1 MISKKNW
8 KLLKNDSSL
17 LERPLLTLHF
27 NDFKSL
33 LELQKQNLTMIFY
46 YGTNIATIVIQ
57 KL

>member
-1 MISKKNW
+1 MISKKIW
-8 KLLKNDSSL
+8 KLLKNDSSF
-17 LERPLLTLHF
+17 LERSLLALHF